1 MTEEELFLEKSL
13 IKGID
18 FFNRKRDKKVNEF
31 YKEYE
36 KENKNIDVITKLIDE
51 IYTLNRIIND
61 KMIMLKSLKQ

>member
-51 IYTLNRIIND
+51 IYSLNQIINNNFP
-61 KMIMLKSLKQ
+61 